1 MAASAFMLSLLNR
14 QRQLLGAKFS
24 ERYPSDW
31 LVWEPGVWRP
41 ARSESTSNAE
51 ATQLPTPTPFNRPHG
66 DDALCFELKR
76 VPSDL
81 TMGRGTE
88 NHIVVNDLT
97 VSRAQLHLV
106 FADGKWRV
114 RTTSQVTVDGKLVGI
129 EAGRPASGAID
140 GSLLKGGSALVIGDV
155 RMTFYEPDG
164 FLQRLQAP
172 AGRPAS
178 VAASLPPRSP
188 TR

>member
-1 MAASAFMLSLLNR
+1 
-14 QRQLLGAKFS
+14 
-24 ERYPSDW
+24 
-31 LVWEPGVWRP
+31 
-41 ARSESTSNAE
+41 
-51 ATQLPTPTPFNRPHG
+51 
-66 DDALCFELKR
+66 
-76 VPSDL
+76 
-81 TMGRGTE
+81 MGRGTE

-114 RTTSQVTVDGKLVGI
+114 RTTSQVTVDGKPVG
-129 EAGRPASGAID
+129 SDGA
-140 GSLLKGGSALVIGDV
+140 LLKGGSALVIGDV